1 MEKQGVPA
9 EQTAV
14 VEMPPVKGPG
24 ERLRAARAAAGLT
37 VEGVADDLHLSPEVL
52 EAIERDDYSHL
63 PGRVFARGYLRNYA
77 RLVDLPVD
85 QVLAAFDASAPAPGG
100 EGPGLQTVVSV
111 QQIRSQARS
120 SHSVVRAVTW
130 VVVLALIALLL
141 TWWQGYLELPGISQS
156 ASDARSD
163 APVILLPPVGE
174 AVPPSIQRDVAPLLQ
189 DEKPAATAEPA
200 ASAPAAPSAAVA
212 DHAAVT
218 ATPEVQPVAAPAA
231 QVPPPA
237 PAVPETVIELS
248 GRSWLEVLDSSGAF
262 KLNGTFEK
270 GYRKTFEGEP
280 PYRIAIGNYT
290 AARVLVGGSPV
301 DLLPHFNGRIVRFT
315 LDPRE
320 PLPQ

>member
-1 MEKQGVPA
+1 MEKQGVSA
-9 EQTAV
+9 EQITV
-14 VEMPPVKGPG
+14 VEGPRAKGPG
-24 ERLRAARAAAGLT
+24 ERLRVARAAAGLT
-37 VEGVADDLHLSPEVL
+37 VEAVADDLHLGPEVL

-85 QVLAAFDASAPAPGG
+85 QVLADFDASAPAPGG
-100 EGPGLQTVVSV
+100 EGPALQTVVSV
-111 QQIRSQARS
+111 RQIRSQARS

-130 VVVLALIALLL
+130 VVVLALAALLL
-141 TWWQGYLELPGISQS
+141 TWWQGYLELPGIIQE
-156 ASDARSD
+156 ASDTRSD

-200 ASAPAAPSAAVA
+200 ASGPAVPGQAAAVP
-212 DHAAVT
+212 
-218 ATPEVQPVAAPAA
+218 ATPEASAGAATTAQPVAPT
-231 QVPPPA
+231 PT
-237 PAVPETVIELS
+237 VPETAIELTA
-248 GRSWLEVLDSSGAF
+248 RSWLEVLDSSGAF

-290 AARVLVGGSPV
+290 GARVLVGGNPV